1 MGWYLMTRGIIIFGA
16 PGAGDTTLGKEL
28 AKLLSF
34 QHFDL
39 DDYWWGWDTKIPFT
53 VFRPRKERIE
63 LLMNAI
69 SKYPYFVMSGSM
81 YSIRE
86 SFASLFDLAV
96 FITAPTTV
104 RMERIQVRELSR
116 FGGRILTGGDMYE
129 GHLKFLEQAEQY
141 DTGESPQCC
150 LKQHEQWIS
159 QLNCPVLR
167 VDGTKQI
174 SKNVTYVAETFL
186 PIKQTDSYS

>member
-1 MGWYLMTRGIIIFGA
+1 MTRGIIIFGA

-28 AKLLSF
+28 AKLFGF

-39 DDYWWGWDTKIPFT
+39 DDYWWDWDTKIPFT

-63 LLMNAI
+63 LLMDAI

-96 FITAPTTV
+96 FITAPTAV
-104 RMERIQVRELSR
+104 RMERIQMRELSR
-116 FGGRILTGGDMYE
+116 FGERILAGGDMCE
-129 GHLKFLEQAEQY
+129 GHLKFLQQAKHY
-141 DTGESPQCC
+141 DAGEPQCC

-159 QLNCPVLR
+159 ELNCPVLR

-174 SKNVTYVAETFL
+174 SKNVTYIAEKFFS
-186 PIKQTDSYS
+186 IKQTNSNP